1 MTKPP
6 LYIRTPVYENP
17 GINTRLNRRIF
28 LKMECY
34 QPTGSFKARGIG
46 TLCQRAVEAGQ
57 TALVSS
63 SGGNAGYSAAY
74 AGRVLGVPVTVVVPE
89 STGTTARQRI
99 ESEGAEVIVHG
110 AAWDDAD
117 ALARKLVEERGAA
130 YIHPFDNPAIWD
142 GHATMIDEA
151 ADQCPRPDVVIVAV
165 GGGGLLCGTLE
176 GMHRNGWEDV
186 PVIAVETRGAAS
198 FAASIASGTLETLPA
213 ITSIAST
220 LGAKTVTPKALEW
233 AGRHL
238 ITPVVVSDASAVD
251 ACLQFA
257 DDMRVVVE
265 PACGAALSLL
275 YDNAALLR
283 GAKNVL
289 VIVCGGAGVTHPQLV
304 SYAQLLRNGNGLR
317 RDRHELVSGA
327 GANSVTQTVKLPSS

>member
-1 MTKPP
+1 MITPP
-6 LYIRTPVYENP
+6 LYIRTPMYENP
-17 GINTRLNRRIF
+17 AINARLNRRVF

-46 TLCQRAVEAGQ
+46 ALCRRAVEAGQ
-57 TALVSS
+57 TALISS

-142 GHATMIDEA
+142 GHATLIDEA
-151 ADQCPRPDVVIVAV
+151 AEQCPKPDLVIVAV
-165 GGGGLLCGTLE
+165 GGGGLLCGVLE
-176 GMHRNGWEDV
+176 GMHRHAWADV

-220 LGAKTVTPKALEW
+220 LGAKTVTPKALDW
-233 AGRHL
+233 TTKHTIA
-238 ITPVVVSDASAVD
+238 PVVVGDSSAVS

-265 PACGAALSLL
+265 PACGAALSLV

-289 VIVCGGAGVTHPQLV
+289 VIVCGGAGVTYEQLKTYEQELSGV
-304 SYAQLLRNGNGLR
+304 R
-317 RDRHELVSGA
+317 RGRQDGVTD
-327 GANSVTQTVKLPSS
+327 ANSATQTVKLPSS

>member
-1 MTKPP
+1 MSTPP

-17 GINTRLNRRIF
+17 GINARLKRRIF

-46 TLCQRAVEAGQ
+46 TLCQRVVEAGQ
-57 TALVSS
+57 TALISS

-89 STGTTARQRI
+89 STGSTARQRI
-99 ESEGAEVIVHG
+99 VGEGAEVIVHG

-117 ALARKLVEERGAA
+117 TYARDLAKERKAG
-130 YIHPFDNPAIWD
+130 YIHPFDDPAIWE
-142 GHATMIDEA
+142 GHATLIDEA
-151 ADQCPRPDVVIVAV
+151 AEQCPKPDAVIVAV

-176 GMHRNGWEDV
+176 GMHRHDWTDV

-198 FAASIASGTLETLPA
+198 FAASIASGELETLPT

-233 AGRHL
+233 AKRHP
-238 ITPVVVSDASAVD
+238 IVPVVVSDPSAVS

-257 DDMRVVVE
+257 DELRVVVE

-275 YDNAALLR
+275 YDNSALLR
-283 GAKNVL
+283 GANSVL
-289 VIVCGGAGVTHPQLV
+289 VIVCGGAGVTYSQLMA
-304 SYAQLLRNGNGLR
+304 YAQQFSTGNGAR
-317 RDRHELVSGA
+317 RARQDAATGA
-327 GANSVTQTVKLPSS
+327 DSVTQTQKLPSS

>member
-1 MTKPP
+1 MSTPP

-17 GINTRLNRRIF
+17 AINARLKRRVF

-46 TLCQRAVEAGQ
+46 TLCQHAVEAGQ

-99 ESEGAEVIVHG
+99 AAEGAEVIVHG

-117 ALARKLVEERGAA
+117 AYARALVQERKAA
-130 YIHPFDNPAIWD
+130 YIHPFDDPVIWE
-142 GHATMIDEA
+142 GHATLIDEA
-151 ADQCPRPDVVIVAV
+151 AEQCPRPDAVVVAV

-176 GMHRNGWEDV
+176 GMHRHGWTDV

-198 FAASIASGTLETLPA
+198 FAASIASGELETLPA

-233 AGRHL
+233 AGRHP
-238 ITPVVVSDASAVD
+238 ITPVGVSDACAVA

-257 DDMRVVVE
+257 DEMRVVVE

-283 GAKNVL
+283 GAKSVL
-289 VIVCGGAGVTHPQLV
+289 VIVCGGAGVTYSQLV
-304 SYAQLLRNGNGLR
+304 AYAQKFSTGNGLR
-317 RDRHELVSGA
+317 RARQDAVA
-327 GANSVTQTVKLPSS
+327 GADSVSQTRKLPSS